1 MTQKIIILDF
11 GSQTTQLIGR
21 RVRELDTFCEI
32 LPYNK
37 YPKDDPSVIGVILS
51 GSPYSVHDPEAFKV
65 DLNQFVGKVPVLGI
79 CYGAQFISH
88 TLGGKVEK
96 ADSPGDAEEARRLF
110 TAHRLTMYARM
121 ALPEGVTPTRETI
134 ATAGQSSR
142 AVASKKVGEVSVT
155 YAAGA
160 SSSSVDTDF
169 ADLAE
174 TSFGRQLL
182 SLLRLYSMT
191 RYVP

>member
-1 MTQKIIILDF
+1 MTQEEFVAFYPQFAGFTPAVVLSTYVNQANTRF
-11 GSQTTQLIGR
+11 G
-21 RVRELDTFCEI
+21 
-32 LPYNK
+32 
-37 YPKDDPSVIGVILS
+37 
-51 GSPYSVHDPEAFKV
+51 AF
-65 DLNQFVGKVPVLGI
+65 
-79 CYGAQFISH
+79 
-88 TLGGKVEK
+88 
-96 ADSPGDAEEARRLF
+96 SPGDAEEARRLF

-174 TSFGRQLL
+174 TSYGLQLL
-182 SLLRLYSMT
+182 SLLRLYSIT